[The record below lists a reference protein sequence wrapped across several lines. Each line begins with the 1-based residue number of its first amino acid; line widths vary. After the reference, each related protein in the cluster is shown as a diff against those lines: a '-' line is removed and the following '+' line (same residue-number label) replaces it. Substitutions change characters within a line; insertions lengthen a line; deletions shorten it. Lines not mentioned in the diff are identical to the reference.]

1 LLHRLCVTRK
11 ALGALAA
18 AVIFLGSA
26 LTHFE
31 GEHLSRVGYFE
42 GIDPLLLATL
52 AAEGIETLP
61 IANTWDGHG
70 KAVNHLAKG
79 EVDVVVG
86 HLHKVIP
93 AEQGRT
99 AMFELMLNNMLV
111 ACKTHNIPVLLI
123 VPSKMREKAKK
134 LLGDVG
140 ANVHIVSPEET
151 EAQIRKYL

>member
-1 LLHRLCVTRK
+1 
-11 ALGALAA
+11 
-18 AVIFLGSA
+18 
-26 LTHFE
+26 
-31 GEHLSRVGYFE
+31 LSRSEAKRISKIGYFE
-42 GIDPLLLATL
+42 GTDPLLLATL
-52 AAEGIETLP
+52 AAEGVETLP

-70 KAVNHLAKG
+70 KPVNHLSKG

-86 HLHKVIP
+86 YLHKVIP

-123 VPSKMREKAKK
+123 APSRLREKAQK

-140 ANVHIVSPEET
+140 SNVHVVSPEEL
-151 EAQIRKYL
+151 EAQIRKYV